1 MCVQATWP
9 PVKHQESRR
18 LSQSYPQAD
27 CRQCLQPEAR
37 GLRGVTTQAPQEPRE
52 KGSSCFTPPRQAMAQ
67 HSWEGR
73 KGRREDEGGAQ
84 EELEDVAQ
92 VAQIRGA
99 GTRSMGQQI
108 CRIPATFLKG
118 KKIPHNIHLL
128 LQM

>member
-1 MCVQATWP
+1 
-9 PVKHQESRR
+9 
-18 LSQSYPQAD
+18 
-27 CRQCLQPEAR
+27 
-37 GLRGVTTQAPQEPRE
+37 
-52 KGSSCFTPPRQAMAQ
+52 MAQ

-118 KKIPHNIHLL
+118 KKYLTTFTYYYRCRRK
-128 LQM
+128 MRKKR